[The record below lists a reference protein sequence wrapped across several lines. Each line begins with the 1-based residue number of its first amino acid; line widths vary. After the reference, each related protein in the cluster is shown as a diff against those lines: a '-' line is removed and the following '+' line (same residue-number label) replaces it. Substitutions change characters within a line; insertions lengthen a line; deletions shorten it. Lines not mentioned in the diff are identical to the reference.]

1 MNHNKQG
8 QTAAGGIMKSALA
21 GMAIGAAAVVLSK
34 KENRK
39 KVQSKMTEL
48 LDMMKAQS
56 FSEKKRNLMS
66 SVASMSAQIELLK
79 RKKEFES
86 LDEGLK
92 ESIER
97 LSERMTRL

>member
-1 MNHNKQG
+1 
-8 QTAAGGIMKSALA
+8 MKSALA

>member
-1 MNHNKQG
+1 VNHNKQG